1 MAVLAGTLTTL
12 IVQSSSA
19 TIGITMALATAG
31 IIDFPAAAALVLGEN
46 IGTTITANLAAL
58 NASRTAKQA
67 ALGHF
72 LFNLIGVT
80 YMLIFLQPFMAF
92 INYITPGDVA
102 YSVQN
107 GAEVIYPNIGRHI
120 ANLHTM
126 FNIINTL
133 VFLPFLPFLAKLC
146 EKIIKNDKKE
156 ETETKVVHL
165 SNEMLSTPEIA
176 VGLTQKEAIRMYEYA
191 LNLFNCAKKAVIEND
206 MKAAAEGKSISKTL
220 DIFNDEINAF
230 LTKLS
235 AKSLSARSLRIIHN
249 ISTAV
254 EEINQIGDRSV
265 KLIKT
270 KNKMNDKNII
280 FSPDASKELNNIM
293 KLVEDF
299 CHQVETLYI
308 SGDKLKEITEL
319 SENEERIDQIRKT
332 YKKNHLKRLDEGKCS
347 LPAGLAFVDLL
358 NTLEKIADNT
368 YAIAQLIAD
377 ENL

>member
-1 MAVLAGTLTTL
+1 M
-12 IVQSSSA
+12 
-19 TIGITMALATAG
+19 
-31 IIDFPAAAALVLGEN
+31 
-46 IGTTITANLAAL
+46 
-58 NASRTAKQA
+58 
-67 ALGHF
+67 
-72 LFNLIGVT
+72 LFRSI
-80 YMLIFLQPFMAF
+80 
-92 INYITPGDVA
+92 
-102 YSVQN
+102 
-107 GAEVIYPNIGRHI
+107 
-120 ANLHTM
+120 
-126 FNIINTL
+126 
-133 VFLPFLPFLAKLC
+133 LAKLC
-146 EKIIKNDKKE
+146 EKIIKDDKKE
-156 ETETKVVHL
+156 EIETKVVHL

-191 LNLFNCAKKAVIEND
+191 LNIFNCAKKAVIEND

-235 AKSLSARSLRIIHN
+235 AKSISARSLRIIHN

-280 FSPDASKELNNIM
+280 FSSDASEELNNII
-293 KLVEDF
+293 KLVEEF
-299 CHQVETLYI
+299 CHQVEKLYI
-308 SGDKLKEITEL
+308 SGNKLKEINL
-319 SENEERIDQIRKT
+319 FAENEERIDQIRKT
-332 YKKNHLKRLDEGKCS
+332 YKKNHLKRLDAGICS
-347 LPAGLAFVDLL
+347 LPAGLAFIDLL